1 MTVLIKYKKT
11 YKKVAM
17 GLLSFMPDERQL
29 KILQQ
34 TLQKYEEDSAWQL
47 YLWKQ
52 EDDLVGVIG
61 IEVSELTFT
70 VHHVSVNP
78 SYQNEGVGH
87 AMVEKVLELQEP
99 RAMQASLKTKDF
111 LTKCWETNNPI
122 A

>member
-1 MTVLIKYKKT
+1 MLIKYKKT

-29 KILQQ
+29 EILQQ
-34 TLQKYEEDSAWQL
+34 TLQKYEENPAWQL

-52 EDDLVGVIG
+52 EDDFVGIIG
-61 IEVSELTFT
+61 IEIAELTFT
-70 VHHVSVNP
+70 VHHVSVDP
-78 SYQNEGVGH
+78 SYRNEGIGH
-87 AMVEKVLELQEP
+87 AMVEKVQKLQEP

-111 LTKCWETNNPI
+111 LAKCWETNNPI